1 MWQDLWKLRIT
12 AVIIHNGYQG
22 LIQWLAETLG
32 FHFHADNIDIKYD
45 FIFPEYMDF
54 TVAVPYQSWRLKE
67 TEI

>member
-32 FHFHADNIDIKYD
+32 FHFHADNIDIK
-45 FIFPEYMDF
+45 
-54 TVAVPYQSWRLKE
+54 
-67 TEI
+67 